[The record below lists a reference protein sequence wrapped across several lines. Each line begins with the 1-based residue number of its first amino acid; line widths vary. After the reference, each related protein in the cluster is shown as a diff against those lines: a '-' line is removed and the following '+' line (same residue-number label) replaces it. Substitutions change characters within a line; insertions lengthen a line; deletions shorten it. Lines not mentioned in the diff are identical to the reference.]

1 MVLIFILFAVQLNE
15 HLQKKEQGNEWLHEE
30 DGVTGLTRYRES
42 ARQATEVR
50 KESMMIQKEEDGSK
64 NHIIRS
70 VSRFGRDDQSK
81 FNWPVEYGFYLKNFK
96 LIHNRNHLRC

>member
-1 MVLIFILFAVQLNE
+1 
-15 HLQKKEQGNEWLHEE
+15 
-30 DGVTGLTRYRES
+30 
-42 ARQATEVR
+42 
-50 KESMMIQKEEDGSK
+50 MMIQKEEDGSK